1 MDTLGK
7 ILFWIGFIFL
17 IGVAFAYLILI
28 IAGSLAFATTSAALT
43 ICSILV
49 ISALLMVAG
58 RAYEHKAAR
67 KRENKLMA
75 KEAANATSEKSETV

>member
-28 IAGSLAFATTSAALT
+28 IAGSIAFATTSAALT
-43 ICSILV
+43 ICAILV
-49 ISALLMVAG
+49 ISGLLMVAG

-67 KRENKLMA
+67 KRETKLMA
-75 KEAANATSEKSETV
+75 KETSASAAKSEAL